1 MSTSNLDI
9 GLRIRDA
16 IVAGD
21 LQFGARITIDALAT
35 RYGVSH
41 MLVEAVAGVIGVLL
55 IWELV
60 GRLAA
65 GNGRRR
71 AAVMFRGRQF
81 RNRG

>member
-1 MSTSNLDI
+1 MSSARLM
-9 GLRIRDA
+9 LRLR
-16 IVAGD
+16 
-21 LQFGARITIDALAT
+21 
-35 RYGVSH
+35 H
-41 MLVEAVAGVIGVLL
+41 LVEAVAGVIGVLL
-55 IWELV
+55 ICELV